1 MNFSRL
7 STSKN
12 WVLVLFLILFVALL
26 LLPGLGKS
34 FLWDR
39 DETFYAET
47 AREMLAT
54 GNYAIPSFNGT
65 SFLEKPPFAYWMM
78 VGSFRLFGVG
88 EFAARFPSVLFGI
101 GTVLLTFFLGNT
113 LFDRKTGIFSSL
125 ILSTS
130 LFFLVLGRAAITDTY
145 LLFFF
150 TGSLL
155 FFFLGREK
163 RYCYPISYGLMGLA
177 VLTKGPIGF
186 LLPAVIILLFLFFN
200 KELKQLKMHLPLGFV
215 VFLLIVSPW
224 YLAIMKSS
232 GGKFFSE
239 FILRQHLYRFIHPMQ
254 SHYGPFYYY
263 LPVLILGLFPW
274 SVFLPGAL
282 WSKRGELKSQ
292 KYGFLII
299 WMIVVFIF
307 FSLSQT
313 KLPHYILPLFP
324 PSSILIAKLWAKEE
338 TTFLKPS
345 LLILLG
351 MSILL
356 LLLPISLFWIKPN
369 LASKALVINF
379 FILVAGSGFAVLAYP
394 KVRGIFSSLVI
405 TMLCFALF
413 FSLKSV
419 PEVNSFRIIAP
430 LAKLV
435 EKRASPSDSVFSFRY
450 FEPSMVFYTQH
461 FVKRI
466 DSLSELEEGAKGEK
480 KIFCFI
486 RKKDY
491 ETIKDKADFVLLAKK
506 EGLSENKG
514 EMTLLLLGV
523 RSQHLTNSA
532 IRLYTDFSRN
542 MRED

>member
-1 MNFSRL
+1 MN
-7 STSKN
+7 KN
-12 WVLVLFLILFVALL
+12 WLLVLFLILFVALL
-26 LLPGLGKS
+26 LLPGLSKS

-47 AREMLAT
+47 AREMLIT
-54 GNYAIPSFNGT
+54 ENYAIPSFNGT
-65 SFLEKPPFAYWMM
+65 DFLEKPPFAYWMM

-101 GTVLLTFFLGNT
+101 GTVLLTFFLGRT

-130 LFFLVLGRAAITDTY
+130 LFFLVICKAAITDTY

-155 FFFLGREK
+155 LFFLGREK
-163 RYCYPISYGLMGLA
+163 RYCYSFAYALLGLA

-186 LLPAVIILLFLFFN
+186 LLPAAIVLLFLFFN

-215 VFLLIVSPW
+215 IFLLIVSPW
-224 YLAIMKSS
+224 YLIIAKSS

-254 SHYGPFYYY
+254 GHYGPFYYY
-263 LPVLILGLFPW
+263 LPILIFGLFPW

-282 WSKRGELKSQ
+282 WSERRELKRKNQ
-292 KYGFLII
+292 KYLFLVI
-299 WMIVVFIF
+299 WIVVVFLF
-307 FSLSQT
+307 FSLSKT

-324 PSSILIAKLWAKEE
+324 PSSILIAKFWAKEAR
-338 TTFLKPS
+338 TFLKPS
-345 LLILLG
+345 LFILLG
-351 MSILL
+351 ISILL
-356 LLLPISLFWIKPN
+356 ILMPISLFWIKPN
-369 LASKALVINF
+369 FATKSLVINF
-379 FILVAGSGFAVLAYP
+379 AILVAGTLFAALSHL
-394 KVRGIFSSLVI
+394 KVKRIFSSLVI

-435 EKRASPSDSVFSFRY
+435 EKRAGPSDLVFSFRY
-450 FEPSMVFYTQH
+450 FEPSMVFYSKH
-461 FVKRI
+461 FVKRV
-466 DSLSELEEGAKGEK
+466 DSLSELEEGAKRGE

-491 ETIKDKADFVLLAKK
+491 EEIKDKIDFVLLAKK

-514 EMTLLLLGV
+514 EMTLFLMGV

-532 IRLYTDFSRN
+532 TRLYTNFSREL
-542 MRED
+542 RH